1 MFTASARTLC
11 FEGRDPMRRSVVAL
25 LIALASGIA
34 TAQMA
39 MAEEMV
45 VVMRAG
51 SAALSKEQV
60 ANIYLGRDKG
70 FRPVDLPES
79 SPLREEFYK
88 KATSR
93 DLAQIRSL
101 WARLTF
107 TGENR
112 PPHELPD
119 DVAVKKAVAAESKT
133 IGYISK
139 ASVDDTV
146 QVVLDLH

>member
-1 MFTASARTLC
+1 MKKT
-11 FEGRDPMRRSVVAL
+11 SVAFL
-25 LIALASGIA
+25 LLRFALACLT
-34 TAQMA
+34 TAA
-39 MAEEMV
+39 SSANADEMV
-45 VVMRAG
+45 VVMKAG
-51 SAALSKEQV
+51 SASLTKDQV
-60 ANIYLGRDKG
+60 ANIYLGRDKA

-79 SPLREEFYK
+79 SPLREAFYR
-88 KATSR
+88 KATAR
-93 DLAQIRSL
+93 DLAQIRSV

-119 DVAVKKAVAAESKT
+119 DAAVKKAVAAEPKT

-139 ASVDDTV
+139 ANVDDSV

>member
-1 MFTASARTLC
+1 LC
-11 FEGRDPMRRSVVAL
+11 FERRDVVKRSVAAL
-25 LIALASGIA
+25 LIALASGISA
-34 TAQMA
+34 APLA
-39 MAEEMV
+39 VAEEMV
-45 VVMRAG
+45 VVMRLG

-79 SPLREEFYK
+79 SPQREEFYK
-88 KATSR
+88 KATAR
-93 DLAQIRSL
+93 DLAQIRSV

-112 PPHELPD
+112 PPRELPD
-119 DVAVKKAVAAESKT
+119 DAAVKKAVAAEFKT